1 MNKISAR
8 LLKAATVTTAGFL
21 FVGAALS
28 GLSAQTPS
36 FNTVPVRKSIAVQDS
51 DDNNV
56 VPALKLGPNSN
67 VTNEAGA
74 QSETSIAVN
83 PTNHMDILT
92 SVNDLHAASGA
103 AASVY
108 ESLDGGLTWTSTYL
122 TPSSN
127 FCYDTWLAFNANG
140 DAFVSYECFDQRI
153 AYRKAGT
160 TNWVETILT
169 NAGSS
174 PDRDMVAVDTAP
186 GSPFLGSVYIGYD
199 DNGSNNAP
207 YVLYS
212 RDGFTNWQRSAKVAT
227 GNPTIGVNVAVGP
240 DGSVYASW
248 EDYTGK
254 KIWSAKSTDG
264 GATFGTANIVT
275 NFRINTSGFF
285 IFIPPQNVRGVLPFP
300 MTAVD
305 QTGTHAGRLYVA
317 YFDKDPAGNNT
328 NAYVRSSDDGGV
340 TWSAE
345 VKVNNDTNHAYHFH
359 QQVSV
364 APTGKVG
371 VSFYDTRRDSTSKK
385 TDRFFALS
393 SDGGVTWKNLKI
405 TTAQSNETVA
415 GADGNQ
421 YGDYAGSTADSSGAF
436 RFSWTDSRT
445 PGATKE
451 DMFADGITP

>member
-1 MNKISAR
+1 MKKVSAR
-8 LLKAATVTTAGFL
+8 LLKTATVTAAGVL

-28 GLSAQTPS
+28 GLSAQTRS
-36 FNTVPVRKSIAVQDS
+36 FNTVPAKNATATVEVQD
-51 DDNNV
+51 NI
-56 VPALKLGPNSN
+56 VPALTLGSNVN
-67 VTNEAGA
+67 VTNELGA

-83 PTNHMDILT
+83 PTNLSDVLT
-92 SVNDLHAASGA
+92 SVNDLHASSGA

-108 ESLDGGLTWTSTYL
+108 ESLDGGKTWTNTYI

-160 TNWVETILT
+160 TNWVETILKPL
-169 NAGSS
+169 AGSS
-174 PDRDMVAVDTAP
+174 PDRDMVHVDTSP
-186 GSPFLGSVYIGYD
+186 TSPFFGSVYIGYD
-199 DNGSNNAP
+199 DNGNNNAP

-212 RDGFTNWQRSAKVAT
+212 RDGFTNWQRSAKVAS
-227 GNPTIGVNVAVGP
+227 GNPTIGVNVTTGP
-240 DGSVYASW
+240 DGTVYASW
-248 EDYTGK
+248 EDYSGK

-275 NFRINTSGFF
+275 NFRINTTTFF
-285 IFIPPQNVRGVLPFP
+285 ISIPPQNTRGVLPFP

-305 QTGTHAGRLYVA
+305 QTGTHAGRLYAA

-328 NAYVRSSDDGGV
+328 NTYVRYSDDGGT

-345 VKVNNDTNHAYHFH
+345 AKVDNDTNHAYHFH
-359 QQVSV
+359 PQISVS
-364 APTGKVG
+364 PSGKVG

-385 TDRFFALS
+385 TDRYFGLS
-393 SDGGVTWKNLKI
+393 LDGGVTFKNIRI

-415 GADGNQ
+415 GADANQ
-421 YGDYAGSTADSSGAF
+421 YGDYAGAWVDSAGAF
-436 RFSWTDSRT
+436 RFSWTDSRMS
-445 PGATKE
+445 GAVKE
-451 DMFADGITP
+451 DMFAGSITP